1 MSVTVSVDED
11 DLLEMFEDR
20 IKFWKTDSEDIELFS
35 KMYERQI
42 NEGYYEASFLDIK
55 AIVDNDVVSWC
66 NIIYPRD
73 EIFEEILEHYK
84 NNNYDISELN
94 IGYDYIEAVT
104 DNEDAILVR

>member
-1 MSVTVSVDED
+1 MSVTVSIDED

-20 IKFWKTDSEDIELFS
+20 VKFWKKDSEDIELFY

-42 NEGYYEASFLDIK
+42 NEGFYDNSVLDIK
-55 AIVDNDVVSWC
+55 TIVDNDVVNWC
-66 NIIYPRD
+66 SIIYPSY
-73 EIFEEILEHYK
+73 EYFEEILEHYK
-84 NNNYDISELN
+84 NNNWDISELN

>member
-1 MSVTVSVDED
+1 MSVTVSIDED

-20 IKFWKTDSEDIELFS
+20 VKLWKTDSEDIELFS

-42 NEGYYEASFLDIK
+42 NEGYYEACFLDIK
-55 AIVDNDVVSWC
+55 VIVDNDVVNWC
-66 NIIYPRD
+66 SIIYPSD
-73 EIFEEILEHYK
+73 EHFEEILEHYK
-84 NNNYDISELN
+84 NNDYDIWKLN